1 MGGVGRRGS
10 LEGER
15 EEAADSVEV
24 MRSVEEDEL
33 NGAVCVGAVSIGS
46 GKTGE
51 VTLAPGKVSSA
62 KTISVKG

>member
-15 EEAADSVEV
+15 EEAADPVEV
-24 MRSVEEDEL
+24 MRSVEEEDEL

-51 VTLAPGKVSSA
+51 VT
-62 KTISVKG
+62 